1 MWQMWLIIA
10 GIFFIAEIFTTGFLV
25 FWFGIGGIVSMIT
38 SFFIPD
44 LVIQTVIFIIVSVI
58 LIFATKPLVN
68 RFLKTDSVNTN
79 AFSIIGKHGIVI
91 KDFDSIQGKG
101 QIKVGHEVWSAEEL
115 NDKKLEKGAEVV
127 VVKIDG
133 VKAIVS
139 AVKE

>member
-1 MWQMWLIIA
+1 MWQMWLIIS
-10 GIFFIAEIFTTGFLV
+10 GIFLVAEIFTTGFLV
-25 FWFGIGGIVSMIT
+25 FWFGIGGIVAMIS

-44 LVIQTVIFIIVSVI
+44 LVIQTIIFLIVSVI
-58 LIFATKPLVN
+58 LIFATKPFVN

-91 KDFDSIQGKG
+91 KDLASINASG
-101 QIKVGHEVWSAEEL
+101 QVKVGHEVWSAEEL
-115 NDKKLEKGAEVV
+115 NGNNLKEGTEIV

-139 AVKE
+139 AVKD

>member
-10 GIFFIAEIFTTGFLV
+10 GIFFVAEIFTTGFLV
-25 FWFGIGGIVSMIT
+25 FWFGIGGIVAMIT

-44 LVIQTVIFIIVSVI
+44 LIVQTVIFIIVSVI

-91 KDFDSIQGKG
+91 KELDSIQGKG
-101 QIKVGHEVWSAEEL
+101 QVKVGHEVWSAEEL
-115 NDKKLEKGAEVV
+115 NNNNLKEGTEIV

-139 AVKE
+139 AIRD

>member
-1 MWQMWLIIA
+1 MWQMWIIIA

-25 FWFGIGGIVSMIT
+25 FWFGVGGIAAMIT
-38 SFFIPD
+38 SFFVPD
-44 LVIQTVIFIIVSVI
+44 LVIQTVIFLIVSVI

-79 AFSIIGKHGIVI
+79 AFSIIGKHGVVI
-91 KDFDSIQGKG
+91 KEFDSINGIG
-101 QIKVGHEVWSAEEL
+101 QVKIGREIWSAEEL
-115 NDKKLEKGAEVV
+115 HDNVLKEGTEVV

-139 AVKE
+139 AIKD

>member
-1 MWQMWLIIA
+1 MWQMWIIIA

-25 FWFGIGGIVSMIT
+25 FWFGIGGIAAMIT
-38 SFFIPD
+38 SFFVTDI
-44 LVIQTVIFIIVSVI
+44 VIQTVIFLIVSVI

-79 AFSIIGKHGIVI
+79 AFSIIGKHGIVT
-91 KDFDSIQGKG
+91 KDLDSINGIG
-101 QIKVGHEVWSAEEL
+101 QVKIGHEIWSAEEL
-115 NDKKLEKGAEVV
+115 NDKNLKEGTEIV

-139 AVKE
+139 AVKD

>member
-10 GIFFIAEIFTTGFLV
+10 GIFFVAEIFTTGFLV
-25 FWFGIGGIVSMIT
+25 FWFGIGGVVAMIT

-44 LVIQTVIFIIVSVI
+44 LIVQTVIFIIVSVI

-91 KDFDSIQGKG
+91 KELDSIQGKG
-101 QIKVGHEVWSAEEL
+101 QVKVGHEVWSAEEL
-115 NDKKLEKGAEVV
+115 NNNNLKEGTEIV

-139 AVKE
+139 AIRD